1 MKFKTR
7 FSQTALKVDKH
18 DEERMPK
25 IFAELVKR
33 RNFFAKKTG
42 QKLFKNCL

>member
-7 FSQTALKVDKH
+7 FSQTSLKVDKH

-25 IFAELVKR
+25 IFAELVKW
-33 RNFFAKKTG
+33 RNFFCKKNG
-42 QKLFKNCL
+42 PKIV